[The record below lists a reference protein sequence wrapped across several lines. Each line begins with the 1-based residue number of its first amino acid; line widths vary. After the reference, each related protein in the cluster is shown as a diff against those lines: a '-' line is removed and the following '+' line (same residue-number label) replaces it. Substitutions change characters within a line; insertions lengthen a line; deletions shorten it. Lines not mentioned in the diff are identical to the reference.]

1 MVKALAILLT
11 GIVTSFFFFPFVFT
25 FFTAANTK
33 MMMAACG
40 LVVFLV
46 QMAQN
51 RRPQMRTDLF
61 NLSLMALAVSLASFA
76 TMVYNS
82 TPDNSYLSYI
92 VSMWTWLGAGYFAVQ
107 CIKYVHGKATFGL
120 IVSYLVAVCVFQ
132 CLLAITIDSNVNV
145 KHFIDSILD
154 GEGYMGKNVD
164 RLYGLG
170 CALDVAGGRFSAV
183 LVLLVGYLSQLV
195 KSDAHQTKC
204 GIALLVVSYFL
215 IALIG
220 NMIGRTTILGVVL
233 SLIYLFIAL
242 LFSFGKNRPQIG
254 FLRWFFSIFLI
265 CGIVAA
271 TVLYHTD
278 PRWEHNIKF
287 GFEGFFS
294 LVEKGKWEV
303 SSNEQLKGT
312 FITPDNTRCWIIG
325 DGRMA
330 ATSID
335 PYYVGKTYKGFYMMT
350 DVGYSRFL
358 FYFGLI
364 GLTCFSLFI
373 IVAGLCCVKRLPSV
387 KISILLV
394 VLLNFMIWFKV
405 STDIFLVLC
414 PLLCLPE
421 ENDQAEEGVDV
432 EKEEMRKSPALPT
445 A

>member
-1 MVKALAILLT
+1 MIKALAILLT

-40 LVVFLV
+40 LVVFLM
-46 QMAQN
+46 QMAKN
-51 RRPQMRTDLF
+51 RRPQMRSDLF

-107 CIKYVHGKATFGL
+107 CIKYVHGRVTYGF

-132 CLLAITIDSNVNV
+132 CLLAIAIDSNVNV
-145 KHFIDSILD
+145 KMFVDSILD
-154 GEGYMGKNVD
+154 GEGFMGKNPG

-183 LVLLVGYLSQLV
+183 LVLLVGYLCQLV
-195 KSDAHQTKC
+195 KSDAPKTKY
-204 GIALLVVSYFL
+204 GIALLVISYFL

-220 NMIGRTTILGVVL
+220 NMIARTTILGVGL

-242 LFSFGKNRPQIG
+242 LFSFGKDRPQLG
-254 FLRWFFSIFLI
+254 FLRWFFGLFLV
-265 CGIVAA
+265 CGIIVA
-271 TVLYHTD
+271 TNLYQND
-278 PRWEHNIKF
+278 SRWQHNIKF

-312 FITPDNTRCWIIG
+312 FITPDNARCWIIG

-330 ATSID
+330 STSID

-373 IVAGLCCVKRLPSV
+373 IVTGMCCAKRLPSV
-387 KISILLV
+387 RIPIMLV
-394 VLLNFMIWFKV
+394 VLLNFIIWFKV
-405 STDIFLVLC
+405 STDIFLVFC
-414 PLLCLPE
+414 PLLCLPDENEVE
-421 ENDQAEEGVDV
+421 EDDIEAEE
-432 EKEEMRKSPALPT
+432 MCKSQVLPT